1 MIRSAQDVINRCVEV
16 LEATYGGAPIA
27 CEACGRAPADLRL
40 PRLVC
45 MSCHYQAMQEASAG
59 CECEDCGRQ
68 GDLRGPDEPIP
79 THAVRA

>member
-1 MIRSAQDVINRCVEV
+1 MTESQQRYQTAHSHRH
-16 LEATYGGAPIA
+16 
-27 CEACGRAPADLRL
+27 RAPADLRL

-79 THAVRA
+79 AHAVRA